1 MTVLNLFYPS
11 AVFCRSRKELISYW
25 ITNNS
30 FSSVRISLVVPQPCS
45 HRHRA
50 SSVMKMARPWS
61 SSLLLEGVEAIAYSR
76 RSRNAGM
83 PIQVSPFL
91 LISVNGLYQSAFLGQ
106 VFTHSMHK
114 THSVPFIL
122 FLELSV
128 TSTFIGHT
136 RLHLPQEI
144 HLLLSHWMRDNEK

>member
-1 MTVLNLFYPS
+1 MRRTTILNAVEVKRTSFTEAENAFYKHCIIP
-11 AVFCRSRKELISYW
+11 F
-25 ITNNS
+25 
-30 FSSVRISLVVPQPCS
+30 FQ
-45 HRHRA
+45 
-50 SSVMKMARPWS
+50 
-61 SSLLLEGVEAIAYSR
+61 LECM
-76 RSRNAGM
+76 M
-83 PIQVSPFL
+83 PIYACFSCQR
-91 LISVNGLYQSAFLGQ
+91 AFLGQ

-114 THSVPFIL
+114 MHSVPFIL